1 MLSPSASLPDHLT
14 NLNVNR
20 HDVSWGTKGSDK
32 EEALPSLSSK
42 KGKDDAPAVV
52 EDTEKIQ
59 EDIDSAFK
67 ETVERAVKKLEVK
80 EEVEKPTMDVSV
92 LV

>member
-1 MLSPSASLPDHLT
+1 MYS
-14 NLNVNR
+14 NR

-32 EEALPSLSSK
+32 AESLPSISSK
-42 KGKDDAPAVV
+42 KGKEEDAPAVV

-67 ETVERAVKKLEVK
+67 ETVERAVKKLDVVEV
-80 EEVEKPTMDVSV
+80 VEQPTMDVSMIFIQV
-92 LV
+92 